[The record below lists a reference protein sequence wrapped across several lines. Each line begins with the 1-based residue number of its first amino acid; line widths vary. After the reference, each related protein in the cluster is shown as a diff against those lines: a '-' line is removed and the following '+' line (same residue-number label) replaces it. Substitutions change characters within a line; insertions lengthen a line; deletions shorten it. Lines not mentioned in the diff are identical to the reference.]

1 MNLLNNTSN
10 VNNSQGLKRSINNLL
25 LQSAVN
31 KNDKEQ
37 KNNT

>member
-10 VNNSQGLKRSINNLL
+10 VNNSQGLKHSINNLL

-31 KNDKEQ
+31 KNVKEQ